1 MVYDVPAEKEG
12 EDFASQV
19 LPLPELPHLGGR
31 LADIE
36 WTFSISDPNA
46 SRVSA
51 TPVPILDT
59 ASQGDPNVSMVLVS
73 PDPSDPNA
81 EEAAATELIGFVV
94 RGRWL
99 HERLQIIDLDSLVT
113 PDGRRWLPLLR
124 VLNAFQIKPEEQGST
139 LRFAPEGVGVVEVDI
154 ATGLIQIQ
162 NQTRTIPLRQAVS
175 EITLKSDIYVLPK
188 DLWEI
193 LGMELQWDPEMYE
206 YHIQL
211 GRKLS
216 IWKLPSGSSLLA
228 IPTQFVGADLP
239 ESLPPADRSRA
250 PLQLIQVDWRPSYNW
265 RQSNSGDSEPTDTRI
280 VQIDGPRETFWGNLY
295 EGQYRVQVS
304 HPSRLWSN
312 TQGWHWPNDDAYVAQ
327 LDWFEWVHRLGSA
340 EITTGDSSFGLSNL
354 VYPAFQATG
363 VRINGLIGCTAEE
376 LRADRSNRGLHQY
389 FGRTYIFEGPAPID
403 AEVELLI
410 NGKTA
415 DIQGVRPDAE
425 SPPGMGVYRFQDIEL
440 PSGIL
445 NEVTIVIRESSGN
458 EIRVEKAIA
467 GTPQLLPQGHA
478 AYLAIAG
485 TRRETMMPPMDAFD
499 AGDFYGYITGSRILY
514 GLTDRLTV
522 GATAAAEG
530 DHYHRLLMTD
540 HSPTQRSYPESS
552 SQIGTTLS
560 YMPLDNLILSGDM
573 AGSWGQ
579 GQNEYQDVAA
589 RSRAEYLVTRDLT
602 LNLDLL
608 RIGSDYF
615 DGTNPDISDRHGG
628 ETGLIWRLHKNW
640 TLEAGIGQ
648 MRNNLDGQMEETTE
662 VNYQNIGMTTT
673 VVPRT
678 SLSARLNN
686 LDVSTEENPRW
697 LTELGLRVMPTRD
710 VSLFGRVYLGE
721 ELSVEGEDRFLSTL
735 RLRHAPRHLRPSQY
749 WTLRKSLD
757 VDSSIGL
764 AYNDTDYEESLSLV
778 HDRNL
783 RIKGHPLRL
792 RAELLMELADDL
804 EGPGYGFRGRAEY
817 LLDNVGSNYLG
828 ATADYRY
835 GDYAFTLYLN
845 LRNLYTQHDR
855 RIVNVT
861 ASRVRTGYGAV
872 HGKVFVDYNGNHL
885 LDSDEPGVP
894 NIKVHLGPYLT
905 AVTDQRG
912 YYVLSVPSNTSE
924 VRLYLDP
931 DTVPA
936 IYSVTHGTQLAR
948 TCRDSLTEVNLGLSP
963 LISVLGHIV
972 VIEPT
977 VPEPNAADP
986 NLSEARPTI
995 LDPRASGPSDVATK
1009 PVSGVRV
1016 SLTDT
1021 QSGRLVAES
1030 FTAADGSYYMGD
1042 VKPGRYWL
1050 RVDAKSLPPT
1060 YAMIEQERLLVVE
1073 PTREDFLEIEMPAF
1087 QATIDESPAT
1097 PQENGSKEAP

>member
-1 MVYDVPAEKEG
+1 LTGRILSLPSYD
-12 EDFASQV
+12 D
-19 LPLPELPHLGGR
+19 LGGR
-31 LADIE
+31 FGSLD
-36 WTFSISDPNA
+36 WVFSLCDPNT
-46 SRVSA
+46 SGTSS
-51 TPVPILDT
+51 TPLAAADT
-59 ASQGDPNVSMVLVS
+59 AL
-73 PDPSDPNA
+73 PSDPNISLVLVGPHCSDPNT
-81 EEAAATELIGFVV
+81 EETATTELVGFVV

-99 HERLQIIDLDSLVT
+99 HERLQITDLDSIVT

-124 VLNAFQIKPEEQGST
+124 VLNAFQIKPEEQAST
-139 LRFAPEGVGVVEVDI
+139 LRFTPEGVGVVEVDI
-154 ATGLIQIQ
+154 ATGKIQVQ
-162 NQTRTIPLRQAVS
+162 NRTRKIPLRQAVS
-175 EITLKSDIYVLPK
+175 EITLKPDLYVLPQ

-206 YHIQL
+206 YHLQL
-211 GRKLS
+211 DRKLS

-228 IPTQFVGADLP
+228 IPTRFVGADLP
-239 ESLPPADRSRA
+239 ESLPSADRSRA

-265 RQSNSGDSEPTDTRI
+265 RRSTGNGSEQSDIRTL
-280 VQIDGPRETFWGNLY
+280 QIDGPRETFWGNLY
-295 EGQYRVQVS
+295 NGQYRVQVS
-304 HPSRLWSN
+304 HPSRVWSN
-312 TQGWHWPNDDAYVAQ
+312 TQGWQWPNDDPYVAQ

-354 VYPAFQATG
+354 VYPTFQVTG
-363 VRINGLIGCTAEE
+363 VRINGLIGCTADE
-376 LRADRSNRGLHQY
+376 LRADRSNRGLYQY
-389 FGRTYIFEGPAPID
+389 FGRTYIFEGPAPIN
-403 AEVELLI
+403 AEVELFI
-410 NGKTA
+410 NGKTV
-415 DIQGVRPDAE
+415 DIQSVRPDAE

-445 NEVTIVIRESSGN
+445 NEVTILIRESGGN

-467 GTPQLLPQGHA
+467 GTPQLLPKGRA
-478 AYLAIAG
+478 AYLGVAG
-485 TRRETMMPPMDAFD
+485 TRRETMMSPIDAFD
-499 AGDFYGYITGSRILY
+499 AGDFYGYITGGRVLY

-522 GATAAAEG
+522 GATAATEE
-530 DHYHRLLMTD
+530 DHYHRFLGVD
-540 HSPTQRSYPESS
+540 RSSIRRSYPNASR
-552 SQIGTTLS
+552 QVGTTLS
-560 YMPLDNLILSGDM
+560 YMPLDNLILSGDL

-579 GQNEYQDVAA
+579 GQDEYQDVAA
-589 RSRAEYLVTRDLT
+589 RTQAEYLLTRDFT

-608 RIGSDYF
+608 HLGSDYF
-615 DGTNPDISDRHGG
+615 DGTNPEISDRQGG
-628 ETGLIWRLHKNW
+628 ETGLIWRLHRNW

-648 MRNNLDGQMEETTE
+648 MRNNLDEEKQETTE
-662 VNYQNIGMTTT
+662 VDYQNLGVTTT
-673 VVPRT
+673 IVPRT
-678 SLSARLNN
+678 SLSARFHR
-686 LDVSTEENPRW
+686 LDISTEENPRW
-697 LTELGLRVMPTRD
+697 LTELGLRVMPSRD

-721 ELSVEGEDRFLSTL
+721 ELSVDGEDRFLSTL

-757 VDSSIGL
+757 VGSSIGL
-764 AYNDTDYEESLSLV
+764 VYNDSDYEESLSLV

-783 RIKGHPLRL
+783 KIKGHPLRL
-792 RAELLMELADDL
+792 RAELLTELKDDS

-855 RIVNVT
+855 RIVNIT

-936 IYSVTHGTQLAR
+936 IYSVTHGTQLAK
-948 TCRDSLTEVNLGLSP
+948 TYRDSLTEVNLALSP
-963 LISVLGHIV
+963 LISLLGHV
-972 VIEPT
+972 VVVEPIA
-977 VPEPNAADP
+977 PDPNATH
-986 NLSEARPTI
+986 PTLPEI
-995 LDPRASGPSDVATK
+995 RAMFQDTPDAHRSDTTTSPVA
-1009 PVSGVRV
+1009 GVRV
-1016 SLTDT
+1016 YLTDT
-1021 QSGRLVAES
+1021 QSGRLTAES

-1050 RVDAKSLPPT
+1050 RVDPRSLPPT
-1060 YAMIEQERLLVVE
+1060 YTLVESERILVVE

-1087 QATIDESPAT
+1087 QATIDESHT
-1097 PQENGSKEAP
+1097 LEKDGSKATL